1 MVNYD
6 RPLTLS
12 LLAFI
17 LWLIALVLIAAS
29 VYVFFFGG
37 QFWNDGILQFVES
50 ESLQIFII
58 IGFSLLLVFAGI
70 GILTSSSAA
79 RALLIALSIL
89 VIIHGLFVFLSETL
103 PGIIVMVIGAWVLLY
118 MFTSGVVDA
127 FSSIDSRKTVDAL
140 NTLESYRR
148 SRNL

>member
-12 LLAFI
+12 LLAYI
-17 LWLIALVLIAAS
+17 LWLIALILIAAS
-29 VYVFFFGG
+29 VYVFFYGG
-37 QFWNDGILQFVES
+37 KFWNDGILQFVES

-58 IGFSLLLVFAGI
+58 IGFSLLLIFSGV

-79 RALLIALSIL
+79 RALLIVLSIA
-89 VIIHGLFVFLSETL
+89 VIIHGLLVFLSETL
-103 PGIIVMVIGAWVLLY
+103 PGIILMIIGGWILLY

-127 FSSIDSRKTVDAL
+127 FSTIDSRKTVDAL